1 MFLEIENEV
10 YALDLNKMINFVF
23 EPNNNKNIESSQ
35 TLLYTTDENADSQM
49 KLVSKQ
55 LTENKS
61 NDVSERI
68 DTIRYDLTRQLLDI
82 VMGIGVKTNPFGD
95 VVEQESIANSSL
107 DDMTV
112 GEVIAFNTFLNEGFL
127 INVKQD

>member
-35 TLLYTTDENADSQM
+35 TLLYTTDEGADSQM

-61 NDVSERI
+61 NDNSERI
-68 DTIRYDLTRQLLDI
+68 DTIRYDLTRQLLD
-82 VMGIGVKTNPFGD
+82 VLMGIGVKTNPFGD
-95 VVEQESIANSSL
+95 VVEQDSANSSL

-127 INVKQD
+127 INVNQN

>member
-35 TLLYTTDENADSQM
+35 TLLYTTDEGADSQM

-61 NDVSERI
+61 NDNSERI
-68 DTIRYDLTRQLLDI
+68 DTIRYDLTRQLLD
-82 VMGIGVKTNPFGD
+82 VLMGIGVKTNPFGD
-95 VVEQESIANSSL
+95 VVEQDSANSSL

-127 INVKQD
+127 INVNQD

>member
-35 TLLYTTDENADSQM
+35 TLLYATDEGTDSQM

-61 NDVSERI
+61 NDNSERI
-68 DTIRYDLTRQLLDI
+68 DTIRYDLTRQLLD
-82 VMGIGVKTNPFGD
+82 VLMGIGVKTNPFGD
-95 VVEQESIANSSL
+95 VVEQDSANSSL

-127 INVKQD
+127 INVNQN

>member
-10 YALDLNKMINFVF
+10 YALDLNKMISFVF
-23 EPNNNKNIESSQ
+23 EQNKNKNIETSQ
-35 TLLYTTDENADSQM
+35 TLLFASDEGPDSEM

-55 LTENKS
+55 LTENKNNENS
-61 NDVSERI
+61 DRI

-82 VMGIGVKTNPFGD
+82 VMGIGIKTNPFGD
-95 VVEQESIANSSL
+95 VVEQDTVANSSL

-127 INVKQD
+127 INVNQD